1 MIFAATCLAGITQI
15 RRYELVISP
24 RRISSFLED
33 ARTPRRAHLSG
44 VSDERTDQPP
54 EAGEPAADVPGGGEV
69 TAADSDPSAGAA
81 ASPNTWTPPP
91 AKPSRGRRIFANSL
105 IGVSTLLL
113 IVGVFAVWANRLLF
127 SPDNWSNTSTQ
138 LLQNPTIRST
148 TANYAVDQLYANV
161 NVGNLIKSALPT
173 RLQPLADPAAGALRN
188 VAVQGVDLALTRP
201 RIQDLWAKANRAAA
215 QTFVTVVKGGKGP
228 VGIKQGVVTLDLGAI
243 VNSVA
248 SRLGLP
254 SGISSKLPPNV
265 AHLTDLK
272 SNQLKLVQHGGD
284 FLRHLA
290 VWLTVLVPVLYALA
304 LVVAP
309 AGRRRRTLLT
319 LGFAA
324 IGGGLVVIFG
334 RSFFVNQVTGSL
346 VKDASLKPAI
356 SEVVTIMTQM
366 LHQIA
371 AGIVFMGILLVI
383 AAWFAGPAR
392 PAHATRRAISPFL
405 RERPAAS
412 YGIMLGLL
420 ALLFIWD
427 PIHATG
433 TPAGIIVFT
442 VVGLFGMFV
451 LRRQTM
457 QEFPDAR
464 PGEAMH
470 KVRARIDNWRRQRQQ
485 RHGGDGTS
493 AATSSALTAQLR
505 ELSDLREHGAITA
518 DEYDVAKSQL
528 LHH

>member
-1 MIFAATCLAGITQI
+1 
-15 RRYELVISP
+15 V
-24 RRISSFLED
+24 
-33 ARTPRRAHLSG
+33 
-44 VSDERTDQPP
+44 
-54 EAGEPAADVPGGGEV
+54 
-69 TAADSDPSAGAA
+69 
-81 ASPNTWTPPP
+81 
-91 AKPSRGRRIFANSL
+91 

-188 VAVQGVDLALTRP
+188 VAVQSVNLALARP
-201 RIQDLWAKANRAAA
+201 RIQTLWAKANRAAA

-228 VGIKQGVVTLDLGAI
+228 VGIKQGVVTLDLASI
-243 VNSVA
+243 VDSIA

-254 SGISSKLPPNV
+254 PDISKKLPPNV
-265 AHLTDLK
+265 AQLTVLK
-272 SNQLKLVQHGGD
+272 SNQLKLVQNGGN

-304 LVVAP
+304 LVIAP

-319 LGFAA
+319 IGFAA
-324 IGGGLVVIFG
+324 IVGGLLVIFG

-346 VKDASLKPAI
+346 VKDASLKPAV

-383 AAWFAGPAR
+383 AALIAGPAR
-392 PAHATRRAISPFL
+392 PARAGRRAIAPFL
-405 RERPAAS
+405 RDRPAGA
-412 YGIMLGLL
+412 YAVMLGLL

-442 VVGLFGMFV
+442 VVALVGMFV

-464 PGEAMH
+464 PGDATH
-470 KVRARIDNWRRQRQQ
+470 RVRVWIDERRQQRRQRHQPDA
-485 RHGGDGTS
+485 RSTAESASLTS
-493 AATSSALTAQLR
+493 QLR
-505 ELSDLREHGAITA
+505 ELSDLRDRGAITP

-528 LHH
+528 LHY

>member
-1 MIFAATCLAGITQI
+1 MSDETADHAAEAAEGAVPEPAGSGATGTDAATSPTEPSTTTESSSTTQPG
-15 RRYELVISP
+15 SP
-24 RRISSFLED
+24 S
-33 ARTPRRAHLSG
+33 P
-44 VSDERTDQPP
+44 
-54 EAGEPAADVPGGGEV
+54 
-69 TAADSDPSAGAA
+69 
-81 ASPNTWTPPP
+81 PNTWTPPS
-91 AKPSRGRRIFANSL
+91 AKPSRGRRIFANSV
-105 IGVSTLLL
+105 IGVGTLLL

-148 TANYAVDQLYANV
+148 TANYAVDQLYAKV
-161 NVGNLIKSALPT
+161 NVGDLIKSGLPT

-188 VAVQGVDLALTRP
+188 VAVQGVNLALSRP
-201 RIQDLWAKANRAAA
+201 RIQSLWAKANRAAA

-228 VGIKQGVVTLDLGAI
+228 VGIKQGVVTLDLASI
-243 VNSVA
+243 VDSIA

-254 SGISSKLPPNV
+254 PDISKKLPPNV
-265 AHLTDLK
+265 AQLTVLK
-272 SNQLKLVQHGGD
+272 SDQLKLVQNGGN

-304 LVVAP
+304 LVIAP

-319 LGFAA
+319 VGFAA
-324 IGGGLVVIFG
+324 IFGGLVVIFG

-356 SEVVTIMTQM
+356 SDVVTIMTQM

-383 AAWFAGPAR
+383 AALIAGPAR
-392 PAHATRRAISPFL
+392 PARAGRRAIAPFL
-405 RERPAAS
+405 RDRPAGA
-412 YGIMLGLL
+412 YAVVLGLL

-442 VVGLFGMFV
+442 VVGLVGMFV

-464 PGEAMH
+464 PGDATH
-470 KVRARIDNWRRQRQQ
+470 RVRAWIDERRQQRRQRHQP
-485 RHGGDGTS
+485 DGSSTAESASLTS
-493 AATSSALTAQLR
+493 QLR
-505 ELSDLREHGAITA
+505 ELSDLREHGAITP

>member
-1 MIFAATCLAGITQI
+1 
-15 RRYELVISP
+15 
-24 RRISSFLED
+24 
-33 ARTPRRAHLSG
+33 
-44 VSDERTDQPP
+44 
-54 EAGEPAADVPGGGEV
+54 
-69 TAADSDPSAGAA
+69 
-81 ASPNTWTPPP
+81 
-91 AKPSRGRRIFANSL
+91 
-105 IGVSTLLL
+105 
-113 IVGVFAVWANRLLF
+113 
-127 SPDNWSNTSTQ
+127 
-138 LLQNPTIRST
+138 
-148 TANYAVDQLYANV
+148 
-161 NVGNLIKSALPT
+161 VGNLIKSALPT

-188 VAVQGVDLALTRP
+188 VAVQGVDQALTRP

-254 SGISSKLPPNV
+254 SNISQKLPPNV
-265 AHLTDLK
+265 AHLTVLK
-272 SNQLKLVQHGGD
+272 SNQLKLVQNGGN

-304 LVVAP
+304 LVIAP

-319 LGFAA
+319 IGFSA
-324 IGGGLVVIFG
+324 IVGGLLVIFG

-383 AAWFAGPAR
+383 AALIAGPSR
-392 PAHATRRAISPFL
+392 PALAGRRAIAPFL
-405 RERPAAS
+405 RDRPGGAYAVT
-412 YGIMLGLL
+412 LGLL

-442 VVGLFGMFV
+442 VVGLVGMFV

-457 QEFPDAR
+457 QEFPEAR
-464 PGEAMH
+464 PGDATYR
-470 KVRARIDNWRRQRQQ
+470 VRAWIDGRREQRRQR
-485 RHGGDGTS
+485 HESNGIPPGESANLTS
-493 AATSSALTAQLR
+493 QLR
-505 ELSDLREHGAITA
+505 ELSDLRDHGAITP
-518 DEYDVAKSQL
+518 DEYDAAKSQL
-528 LHH
+528 LHR

>member
-1 MIFAATCLAGITQI
+1 M
-15 RRYELVISP
+15 
-24 RRISSFLED
+24 
-33 ARTPRRAHLSG
+33 
-44 VSDERTDQPP
+44 SDETADHGQVS
-54 EAGEPAADVPGGGEV
+54 GPAPAGGEV
-69 TAADSDPSAGAA
+69 AAADGESSPTQPSATTESTSTTQPG
-81 ASPNTWTPPP
+81 SPTPPNTWTPPP
-91 AKPSRGRRIFANSL
+91 AKPSRGRRIFANSI
-105 IGVSTLLL
+105 IGVATLLL
-113 IVGVFAVWANRLLF
+113 IVGVFSVWANRLLF

-148 TANYAVDQLYANV
+148 TANYAVDQLYAKV
-161 NVGNLIKSALPT
+161 NVGDLIKSALPT

-201 RIQDLWAKANRAAA
+201 RIQSLWAKANRAAA

-228 VGIKQGVVTLDLGAI
+228 VGIKQGVVTLDLASI
-243 VNSVA
+243 VDSVA

-254 SGISSKLPPNV
+254 PDISKKLPPDV
-265 AHLTDLK
+265 AQLTVLK
-272 SNQLKLVQHGGD
+272 SNQLKVVQNGGN

-290 VWLTVLVPVLYALA
+290 IWLTVLVPVLYALA
-304 LVVAP
+304 LVIAP

-319 LGFAA
+319 IGFSA
-324 IGGGLVVIFG
+324 IFGGLLVIFG

-383 AAWFAGPAR
+383 AALIAGPSR
-392 PAHATRRAISPFL
+392 PARGGRRAVAPFL
-405 RERPAAS
+405 RDHPGGAYAVT
-412 YGIMLGLL
+412 LGLL

-442 VVGLFGMFV
+442 VVGLVGMFV

-457 QEFPDAR
+457 QEFPEAR
-464 PGEAMH
+464 PGDATH
-470 KVRARIDNWRRQRQQ
+470 RVRAWIDERRQRRQQ
-485 RHGGDGTS
+485 RHEANGTS
-493 AATSSALTAQLR
+493 TAESASLTSQLR
-505 ELSDLREHGAITA
+505 ELSDLRDHGAITP
-518 DEYDVAKSQL
+518 DEYDAAKSQL
-528 LHH
+528 LHG